1 MKVRIENLNL
11 AINRHFPW
19 VKTIE
24 PQYHLGFQGVSRLVM
39 LDRYAQKDLHL
50 KTLQKGDLVLTVL
63 KEEKQF
69 SVRGVG
75 YIKAIFTNSVEVEV
89 ESQYLNQ
96 LNPKDLKPGS
106 DRIIIRE
113 KRFIEKPIEIF
124 YEQIAWRVAN
134 YLSKEE
140 KTVKKQSYWRDI
152 FFQQISSKKI
162 VPGGRVLFGSGSK
175 ARVTLFNCFVLPMI
189 KDSRSGIARHRQ
201 EAMEIMAHGGGAGT
215 NGSTLRPRGVVAKT
229 VGGRSSGAVSWLN
242 DISQLTHLVE
252 QGGSRRGAQMI
263 MMADWHPDIIEFIIS
278 KIQNP
283 LILRWMTRNLQ
294 NPLILKLLRRKIK
307 FTPLTSDQRQ
317 TFERITETPELFP
330 AKTVTEARQQLKQG
344 GEWVVLNPNFLTGA
358 NISIMISDD
367 FMQAVKADDW
377 WQLRFPDL
385 ENYNVQ
391 EKQYYDKCWG
401 KCGDVRVWEQHHKV
415 KTYARIRARE
425 MWDLVCLCA
434 TYSAEPGIFFVDRA
448 NKMTNAQAY
457 DMKVVATNPC
467 AEQPL
472 APYSTC
478 NLSAINLAKF
488 VNRKTK
494 AIKFKELAESV
505 QICVRLQDNVIDAT
519 HYFSKKIAKQARG
532 ERRCGLGV
540 MGLSDLLIW
549 AGVRYGSKRSFSLI
563 DKIFHT
569 IARNAY
575 LASTNLAVEKGSFPF
590 LQSNK
595 KFLQS
600 GFMKQMD
607 ADVRD
612 LIGKQGIRNSHLLTV
627 APTGT
632 TSTLMRVANGLE
644 PYFAFKYYRSGR
656 LGKFMEI
663 NAPIVEQWLQL
674 NPQTDPHHMPAFF
687 VTAHE
692 LSPQDHVN
700 VQCIIQRWIDS
711 SISKTVNAPRGYTVR
726 EVEKIYMD
734 LFKKGAKTGTVY
746 VDGSRDAQVLSLSK
760 EENQFESSDIQLER
774 PGKSSAQLFGNC
786 TVCQTG
792 TLVLAGGCET
802 CDRCGAQVK
811 CAL

>member
-1 MKVRIENLNL
+1 
-11 AINRHFPW
+11 
-19 VKTIE
+19 
-24 PQYHLGFQGVSRLVM
+24 
-39 LDRYAQKDLHL
+39 
-50 KTLQKGDLVLTVL
+50 
-63 KEEKQF
+63 
-69 SVRGVG
+69 
-75 YIKAIFTNSVEVEV
+75 
-89 ESQYLNQ
+89 
-96 LNPKDLKPGS
+96 
-106 DRIIIRE
+106 
-113 KRFIEKPIEIF
+113 
-124 YEQIAWRVAN
+124 
-134 YLSKEE
+134 
-140 KTVKKQSYWRDI
+140 
-152 FFQQISSKKI
+152 
-162 VPGGRVLFGSGSK
+162 
-175 ARVTLFNCFVLPMI
+175 
-189 KDSRSGIARHRQ
+189 
-201 EAMEIMAHGGGAGT
+201 
-215 NGSTLRPRGVVAKT
+215 
-229 VGGRSSGAVSWLN
+229 
-242 DISQLTHLVE
+242 
-252 QGGSRRGAQMI
+252 
-263 MMADWHPDIIEFIIS
+263 
-278 KIQNP
+278 
-283 LILRWMTRNLQ
+283 
-294 NPLILKLLRRKIK
+294 
-307 FTPLTSDQRQ
+307 
-317 TFERITETPELFP
+317 
-330 AKTVTEARQQLKQG
+330 
-344 GEWVVLNPNFLTGA
+344 
-358 NISIMISDD
+358 
-367 FMQAVKADDW
+367 
-377 WQLRFPDL
+377 
-385 ENYNVQ
+385 
-391 EKQYYDKCWG
+391 
-401 KCGDVRVWEQHHKV
+401 
-415 KTYARIRARE
+415 
-425 MWDLVCLCA
+425 
-434 TYSAEPGIFFVDRA
+434 
-448 NKMTNAQAY
+448 
-457 DMKVVATNPC
+457 
-467 AEQPL
+467 
-472 APYSTC
+472 
-478 NLSAINLAKF
+478 
-488 VNRKTK
+488 
-494 AIKFKELAESV
+494 
-505 QICVRLQDNVIDAT
+505 
-519 HYFSKKIAKQARG
+519 
-532 ERRCGLGV
+532 

-607 ADVRD
+607 ADVCE
-612 LIGKQGIRNSHLLTV
+612 LILKQGIRNSHLLTV

-632 TSTLMRVANGLE
+632 TSTLMHVANGLE

-674 NPQTDPHHMPAFF
+674 NPQTEPHHMPAFF